1 MSSPIGGFYLN
12 AQYRNKAAKSEL
24 TSKPRI
30 TLKLRITL
38 DGIPLIDETQ
48 TGIAETRCHLD
59 NDHISVTA
67 LPTLISDEMIRL
79 EFHILIK
86 HLDSDIATPKQQVLN
101 LELGESLCVL
111 VEGDE
116 RLKITTSCSITP

>member
-1 MSSPIGGFYLN
+1 MSSPIGGFYLH
-12 AQYRNKAAKSEL
+12 AQYRNKAAKFKL
-24 TSKPRI
+24 ASKPNI
-30 TLKLRITL
+30 TLKLRIAL

-48 TGIAETRCHLD
+48 TGTAETKCHLD

-67 LPTLISDEMIRL
+67 LPTLIPNEMIRL

-86 HLDSDIATPKQQVLN
+86 HSDSNITRPKQQVLN

-116 RLKITTSCSITP
+116 RLTITASGSLTP

>member
-1 MSSPIGGFYLN
+1 MSSPIGGFYLH
-12 AQYRNKAAKSEL
+12 AQYRNKAAKFEL
-24 TSKPRI
+24 MSKPKV
-30 TLKLRITL
+30 TLKLRIAL

-48 TGIAETRCHLD
+48 TGTAETKCHLD

-67 LPTLISDEMIRL
+67 LPTLITDEMIRL

-101 LELGESLCVL
+101 LEPGESLCIL
-111 VEGDE
+111 VEGEE
-116 RLKITTSCSITP
+116 RLTITASCSIIP